1 MTDGTV
7 GPELWSQKNEAVL
20 CFRVL
25 WVEEL
30 GWNVS
35 QQGVSLVRELWTLLV
50 VGRQDRTVGV
60 RLKVGMGVGSCC
72 LGCRVAVGRPGGW

>member
-7 GPELWSQKNEAVL
+7 GPELWSQRNEAVL

-60 RLKVGMGVGSCC
+60 RLKVGMEVGSCC
-72 LGCRVAVGRPGGW
+72 PGCRVAVGRPGGW